1 MKVLVIFLI
10 LLSFNSY
17 SQLDTNK
24 AIIGEWNLAYYKET
38 SVMIDKESEF
48 ISTKNDSIIRLSINK
63 ETVKIFRKSYLST
76 DTFSFKYSIK
86 SSNFKYGNQEN
97 NLILKLDKKTK
108 KRVKRYYKN
117 KLNEISFSIKKI
129 NNTQLAIENHSFD
142 FHFINPLFY
151 QSRKTYS
158 FEKVN
163 TVKDSLE
170 KQFTGLWFSCENIE
184 SLKNID
190 TIQFTKDDAMAEMAP
205 RGTTRLYDTAV
216 EDIDKLLHNVKTF
229 RDSLHPYVR
238 KLNPTI
244 SMTWACCTDG
254 QDNAS
259 ISNFKRELFSVYS
272 AGIISYS
279 TYQEKLSSVGILG
292 NVFLRSNINNT

>member
-86 SSNFKYGNQEN
+86 SSNFKYGNKEN

-170 KQFTGLWFSCENIE
+170 KQFTGLWFSCENID

-190 TIQFTKDDAMAEMAP
+190 TIQFTKDTCFVKSKLSIKE
-205 RGTTRLYDTAV
+205 V
-216 EDIDKLLHNVKTF
+216 ELPCKKSFELEISSKPDFNQWTFSKLETCSTIQFASYKSNNHWFIEPKTK
-229 RDSLHPYVR
+229 
-238 KLNPTI
+238 KLI
-244 SMTWACCTDG
+244 
-254 QDNAS
+254 
-259 ISNFKRELFSVYS
+259 LFVSE
-272 AGIISYS
+272 
-279 TYQEKLSSVGILG
+279 TEKLEFNYRFQNGLLKLVK
-292 NVFLRSNINNT
+292 R